1 MFVGIGR
8 RVTIRLLV
16 VVGVAALVVALI
28 YALQRFLIYLPSGHV
43 PPVTTGLPGAED
55 VRFMTSDGLKL
66 AGWFLPARLNG
77 PGSAI
82 LVANGNAGNRAHR
95 ARLAEALRET
105 GASVLLFDYRGYGEN
120 PGTPSEK
127 GLHHDAL
134 GARDY
139 LASRPE
145 VDPSRI
151 IYFGE
156 SIGAAVMVS
165 LAAERPPAGLVLR
178 SPFASLADVGELHY
192 PWLPVRFLL
201 KDRYEAAAT
210 VARVKVPLLV
220 IAGEEDSIVPAGQSR
235 ALYAA
240 APGPKR
246 FVQIDGAD
254 HNDPELFTGE
264 MLLVEFRRFLE
275 EVTRAGS
282 EE

>member
-1 MFVGIGR
+1 
-8 RVTIRLLV
+8 
-16 VVGVAALVVALI
+16 
-28 YALQRFLIYLPSGHV
+28 
-43 PPVTTGLPGAED
+43 
-55 VRFMTSDGLKL
+55 
-66 AGWFLPARLNG
+66 
-77 PGSAI
+77 
-82 LVANGNAGNRAHR
+82 
-95 ARLAEALRET
+95 
-105 GASVLLFDYRGYGEN
+105 VLLFDYRGYGGN

-134 GARDY
+134 GALDY
-139 LASRPE
+139 LATRPE

-178 SPFASLADVGELHY
+178 SPFASLAEVGELHY

-201 KDRYEAAAT
+201 KDRYEAAAA